1 MALTSTRIILGKDIG
16 LNIIESEKFK
26 SNLLTINIIRPLER
40 SEVTMNALLPMVL
53 NQGSSKFPT
62 KLEMER
68 KLESMYGSDLSLATA
83 KRGERQIIKASLE
96 WADSRYTKEDSI
108 NLEAIELIKNV
119 IFDPLLEGKSFS
131 SKIIEQEKNNLAA
144 MIKSR
149 INDKRS
155 YAINRCIEEMCRGER
170 FGLYSLGYEE
180 DIDKMDGEKLLLHYE
195 KILLSSPIEIFF
207 IGRSA
212 GLSLETLIPTMVASR
227 NETIVIP
234 RETITSSNM
243 MKNQVVEK
251 LPVEQGKLV
260 LGFRSTIPYEHS
272 LYNGLL
278 LGNEIFGGGPNS
290 HLFKTVREERSL
302 AYYASSSL
310 LKHKSIIITDAGI
323 EFGNYQMT
331 LNLMKEQLTRIKNG
345 DFTEEDIEIAK
356 KSIVT
361 SSQSIVD
368 SNHMISEYF
377 LSKLITNDDRT
388 LEEMISD
395 LRAVNKVDIVAAMN
409 TVSMDII
416 YFMRGIE
423 EDDNENLE

>member
-1 MALTSTRIILGKDIG
+1 
-16 LNIIESEKFK
+16 
-26 SNLLTINIIRPLER
+26 
-40 SEVTMNALLPMVL
+40 
-53 NQGSSKFPT
+53 
-62 KLEMER
+62 
-68 KLESMYGSDLSLATA
+68 
-83 KRGERQIIKASLE
+83 
-96 WADSRYTKEDSI
+96 
-108 NLEAIELIKNV
+108 
-119 IFDPLLEGKSFS
+119 
-131 SKIIEQEKNNLAA
+131 
-144 MIKSR
+144 
-149 INDKRS
+149 
-155 YAINRCIEEMCRGER
+155 
-170 FGLYSLGYEE
+170 
-180 DIDKMDGEKLLLHYE
+180 
-195 KILLSSPIEIFF
+195 
-207 IGRSA
+207 
-212 GLSLETLIPTMVASR
+212 MVASR